1 METLP
6 EMLETFARLIE
17 TYIGINIKQENIQ
30 TLHRVINNRAKFYKI
45 SLEEYYLLITNESCK
60 SHEEWNELILLLTI
74 GESYFFR
81 DKGQFHLLEKH
92 ILPLLIAQRK
102 SQRQLSIWSA
112 GCSSGEEPYSIAIAL
127 HKLLADIDKWQIKI
141 FATDINKSLL
151 AKAEQ
156 GCYGEWSF
164 RMVDN
169 DIKKQYFY
177 LCGSN
182 WQLRDDIK
190 SMVNFYNCNLVKD
203 DFPNYERG
211 LFDVDLILCR
221 NVFIYFSYET
231 IAKVANKFVQ
241 TLNKNGY
248 LITGHN
254 EMYGQKITGLQTQ
267 IFSESVIFQRVIQG
281 LNVSTKPAQHLAIS
295 DVCQRTTQKSIEN
308 KLLESLHKKEF
319 TLPPRTSK
327 NSINDLKSAA
337 NKLFAQGKYNLAMEK
352 AQLVLQNIPNDFD
365 ALYLIA
371 QISANLGKY
380 KEAYRYCEEALKI
393 NCFAL
398 DPYYLL
404 AHLSEEYEEDFNKA
418 KELLRKVIYL
428 SPQEIA
434 AHLQLASYY
443 RKEGDLKRM
452 QKMYTRTL
460 EILQKLPEDT
470 TIKRCENSQAKELIN
485 YVENML
491 QNNNE
496 L

>member
-1 METLP
+1 MEALP
-6 EMLETFARLIE
+6 EMLETFARLVE
-17 TYIGINIKQENIQ
+17 THIGLNIKQENIQ
-30 TLHRVINNRAKFYKI
+30 TLYRAIDSRAKFYKI
-45 SLEEYYLLITNESCK
+45 SLEEYYLFITNGSCK
-60 SHEEWNELILLLTI
+60 SYEEWNELILLLTI

-92 ILPLLIAQRK
+92 ILPLLIAQQK

-112 GCSSGEEPYSIAIAL
+112 GCSSGEEPYSVAIAL
-127 HKLLADIDKWQIKI
+127 DKLLPDIDKWEIRI
-141 FATDINKSLL
+141 FATDINNSLL
-151 AKAEQ
+151 AKAKQ

-164 RMVDN
+164 RMVDH
-169 DIKKQYFY
+169 DIKNQYFY
-177 LCGSN
+177 RCESN
-182 WQLRDDIK
+182 WQLRDNIK

-203 DFPNYERG
+203 DFPNYERA
-211 LFDVDLILCR
+211 LFDIDLILCR

-231 IAKVANKFVQ
+231 IATVVNKFVQ
-241 TLNKNGY
+241 TLNSNGY

-254 EMYGQKITGLQTQ
+254 EMYGQKIAGLQTQ
-267 IFSESVIFQRVIQG
+267 IFPESTIY
-281 LNVSTKPAQHLAIS
+281 
-295 DVCQRTTQKSIEN
+295 QRTIQNKPKKSLQTVADIYRNTIPQSIANKPIHSQYQK
-308 KLLESLHKKEF
+308 ES
-319 TLPPRTSK
+319 TPSCTSK
-327 NSINDLKSAA
+327 NSICDLKSVAR
-337 NKLFAQGKYNLAMEK
+337 NLFAEGKYNLAMEK

-380 KEAYRYCEEALKI
+380 KDAYQYCEKALKI

-418 KELLRKVIYL
+418 KELLRKIIYL

-443 RKEGDLKRM
+443 HKEGDFKRM

-460 EILQKLPEDT
+460 EILHELPEDT
-470 TIKRCENSQAKELIN
+470 TIKRCDNSQAKELIN

-491 QNNNE
+491 QKNKE
-496 L
+496 I

>member
-1 METLP
+1 MEALS

-17 TYIGINIKQENIQ
+17 AYIGLNIKQENVQ
-30 TLHRVINNRAKFYKI
+30 TLHRAINGRAKFHKI
-45 SLEEYYLLITNESCK
+45 SLEEYYLLITNDSCK

-127 HKLLADIDKWQIKI
+127 HKLLPDIDKWEIKI
-141 FATDINKSLL
+141 FATDINNSLL
-151 AKAEQ
+151 AKAKQ

-169 DIKKQYFY
+169 DIKNQYFY
-177 LCGSN
+177 RCGSN

-203 DFPNYERG
+203 DFPSYERG

-231 IAKVANKFVQ
+231 IAKVANKFMQ

-254 EMYGQKITGLQTQ
+254 EMYGQKIAGLQTQ

-281 LNVSTKPAQHLAIS
+281 LNVQKSAQNLAIS
-295 DVCQRTTQKSIEN
+295 NISKRPVAKSIIN
-308 KLLESLHKKEF
+308 TPLDSLRKKEF
-319 TLPPRTSK
+319 TLSPCTSK
-327 NSINDLKSAA
+327 NSIYDLKSAA
-337 NKLFAQGKYNLAMEK
+337 SNLFAEGKYNLAMEK
-352 AQLVLQNIPNDFD
+352 AALVLQNIPNDFD

-404 AHLSEEYEEDFNKA
+404 AHLSEEYEEDFSKA
-418 KELLRKVIYL
+418 KELLRKIIYL
-428 SPQEIA
+428 SPQEVA

-443 RKEGDLKRM
+443 RKEGDFKRM
-452 QKMYTRTL
+452 QKMCTRTL

-470 TIKRCENSQAKELIN
+470 TIKRCDNSQVKELIN

-491 QNNNE
+491 QNNKE